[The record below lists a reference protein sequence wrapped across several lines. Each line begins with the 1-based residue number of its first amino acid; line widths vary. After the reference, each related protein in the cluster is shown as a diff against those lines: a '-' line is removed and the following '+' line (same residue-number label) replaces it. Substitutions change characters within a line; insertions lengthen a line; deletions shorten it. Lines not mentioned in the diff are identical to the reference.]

1 MCTHVVVVCQM
12 HICERN
18 LSCDSPARRLRLSFR
33 YFQSRPYYSNYVKVK
48 CI

>member
-18 LSCDSPARRLRLSFR
+18 LSCDSPACR
-33 YFQSRPYYSNYVKVK
+33 YVYGDYLFAIFSPGL
-48 CI
+48 IILTM